1 MDYETIPLWDK
12 SVPEAIDSG
21 TLHEPHITI
30 HLAPRET
37 ACGCGIL
44 IVPGGGYRILASD
57 HEGLQ
62 VAHALNRRGIS
73 AFVLKYRVAPTYSS
87 AISLLDGQRA
97 IRVIR
102 SDSKKFGISKLGM
115 LGFSAGGH
123 LTAAV
128 GTAHPNKDSNIRDS
142 IDSESSRPDFLV
154 LLYAVTNGIVRGRK
168 ADEYTPTNT
177 KVDSNTPPTFLMH
190 THEDSIV
197 PTEQSQ
203 IFYHELH
210 KHRVPAEMHI
220 FGSGAHGIGLGTGD
234 PDSSTW
240 FELLNKW
247 LRRNGFLTTK
257 KRLSVNGNL
266 TLNDEIPDSVWLTL
280 EPKDGFAPPAVT
292 RLDQSSEGK
301 FEIDAVRGPV
311 EGEHTV
317 TVRLIS
323 RKYPQD
329 ATGVYTI
336 EDERVYRYMV
346 EVVEDNPLVIRI
358 TEEHC
363 IR

>member
-1 MDYETIPLWDK
+1 M
-12 SVPEAIDSG
+12 
-21 TLHEPHITI
+21 
-30 HLAPRET
+30 
-37 ACGCGIL
+37 
-44 IVPGGGYRILASD
+44 
-57 HEGLQ
+57 
-62 VAHALNRRGIS
+62 
-73 AFVLKYRVAPTYSS
+73 
-87 AISLLDGQRA
+87 
-97 IRVIR
+97 IR

-240 FELLNKW
+240 FELLNNW